1 MAVRASEAAS
11 RAVSS
16 LLSQA
21 SWMARVR
28 LLVTVRRGVGWDG
41 GGDVGGGDGGGGD
54 GGGSGGGGSNGRV
67 AAAMVVAAT
76 VVAAT
81 VVVAMV
87 MAWRRFYSLVKERQK
102 AMVWIRCIPQVHFL
116 GRKTL
121 AC

>member
-41 GGDVGGGDGGGGD
+41 GGDVGGGDGGGGG
-54 GGGSGGGGSNGRV
+54 GGGSGGGGSNGGGGDGGGGDGGGGDGGGGNGDGVEALLRPCGRAPKGTGV
-67 AAAMVVAAT
+67 G
-76 VVAAT
+76 
-81 VVVAMV
+81 
-87 MAWRRFYSLVKERQK
+87 SLYPSG
-102 AMVWIRCIPQVHFL
+102 AFSGP
-116 GRKTL
+116 
-121 AC
+121 